1 MKRHLNKEVPRAK
14 ATPALP
20 EFLAQT
26 AQLRERAHRDAR
38 GQFLIEGARN
48 IELALQ
54 NNALQTL
61 IYASPMTALS
71 GRLVAKTRIRG
82 IPHFVTDAATLQT
95 LAQGED
101 PQGLIGIAARQ
112 TIDLAESGAQNGIW
126 LVFESVRKPG
136 NLGSMLRTAQAA
148 GARGCIAVTREIGGD
163 DVDFFHPATVRS
175 SMGAFWQQTLVRA
188 SWDEL
193 FRFRARHRP
202 FWLGTSL
209 RNARDFRDLNY
220 PRDLWLWLGD
230 ERSGLSPRALHACQQ
245 LAYIPVSE
253 NVDSLGVGVAA
264 GVMLCQLPLRRAK
277 GLVPNPQ
284 GLEH

>member
-14 ATPALP
+14 AAPATPK
-20 EFLAQT
+20 FLAQT
-26 AQLRERAHRDAR
+26 AQLRERIYRDAR

-54 NNALQTL
+54 NDALQTL
-61 IYASPMTALS
+61 IYASPMTAIS
-71 GRLVAKTRIRG
+71 GRLVARARIAG
-82 IPHFVTDAATLQT
+82 IPHFVTDAVNLQT

-112 TIDLAESGAQNGIW
+112 TIDLAESGAHSGIW
-126 LVFESVRKPG
+126 LAFESIRKPG

-148 GARGCIAVTREIGGD
+148 GARGCIAVGD

-193 FRFRARHRP
+193 FAFRARHHP

-245 LAYIPVSE
+245 LAYIPVAAS
-253 NVDSLGVGVAA
+253 VDSLGVGVAA
-264 GVMLCQLPLRRAK
+264 GVMLYEITRQYQPK
-277 GLVPNPQ
+277 
-284 GLEH
+284 

>member
-14 ATPALP
+14 AMPAPHELI
-20 EFLAQT
+20 AQT
-26 AQLRERAHRDAR
+26 ALLRQRSHRDSR

-54 NNALQTL
+54 NDALQTL
-61 IYASPMTALS
+61 LYASPMTAIS

-82 IPHFVTDAATLQT
+82 IPHFVTDAVTLQT

-101 PQGLIGIAARQ
+101 PQGLIGIASSQ
-112 TIDLAESGAQNGIW
+112 TMNLSELGAHSGVWLA
-126 LVFESVRKPG
+126 LESVRKPG

-148 GARGCIAVTREIGGD
+148 GARGCIAVGD

-188 SWDEL
+188 SWDEV
-193 FRFRARHRP
+193 FRFRARYRP

-209 RNARDFRDLNY
+209 RGAHDYRVLDY

-245 LAYIPVSE
+245 LAYIPVDAS
-253 NVDSLGVGVAA
+253 VDSLGVGVAA
-264 GVMLCQLPLRRAK
+264 GVMLYEITRQYQPK
-277 GLVPNPQ
+277 
-284 GLEH
+284 

>member
-14 ATPALP
+14 AAPATP

-26 AQLRERAHRDAR
+26 AQLRERIYRDAR

-54 NNALQTL
+54 NDALQTL
-61 IYASPMTALS
+61 IYASPMSAIS
-71 GRLVAKTRIRG
+71 GRLVARARIAG
-82 IPHFVTDAATLQT
+82 LPHFVTDAVNLQT

-101 PQGLIGIAARQ
+101 PQGLIGIATRP
-112 TIDLAESGAQNGIW
+112 TLELAESGAQDGVW
-126 LVFESVRKPG
+126 LALESVRKPG

-148 GARGCIAVTREIGGD
+148 GARGCIAVTSESGGD

-175 SMGAFWQQTLVRA
+175 SMGAFWQQKLVRA

-193 FRFRARHRP
+193 FRFRARHHP

-230 ERSGLSPRALHACQQ
+230 ERNGLSPCALGACQK
-245 LAYIPVSE
+245 LAYIPVDAS
-253 NVDSLGVGVAA
+253 VDSLGVGVVA
-264 GVMLCQLPLRRAK
+264 GVMLYEITRQYQPK
-277 GLVPNPQ
+277 
-284 GLEH
+284 